1 MGTHWAMPN
10 KANTERLDNGKVFI
24 TELIAHVQHNS
35 KDSSF
40 IFQKTRSMDLDFPGK
55 ATRIKFTKK
64 PLWALQ
70 FPISA
75 PYKQVFESI
84 NKIKTL
90 NIHLS
95 FQMPDGRWL
104 NFSSN
109 VSGFSYEN
117 IRYLFYFIF
126 IIIMLFAIYL
136 SLMSL
141 FSSALRNVRS
151 SASKIQLDIQS
162 DIKKSYGFP
171 GLNETLHTLKSMQ
184 SDILRLMTERAQMV
198 SAISHD
204 LRLPL
209 TRMRLGQEMDE
220 KYNVKDEINE
230 MDSMIEALLEYAKLD
245 PVKEKKKT
253 FLLDV
258 LLQTCCYE
266 FEDMGH
272 NVAIEQL
279 DRSISYFGAQLSI
292 KRCIDNILKNA
303 TKFGTE
309 VHVSLIQDDKQVCIN
324 IRDNG
329 PGIREDEFQNIFRP
343 FYKTID
349 GQKSG
354 KSGSGL
360 GLSIVK
366 DIIDYHG
373 GNIQF
378 SNHPEGGLV
387 VALNFL

>member
-230 MDSMIEALLEYAKLD
+230 MDSM
-245 PVKEKKKT
+245 
-253 FLLDV
+253 
-258 LLQTCCYE
+258 
-266 FEDMGH
+266 
-272 NVAIEQL
+272 QL